1 MSQYLRIQ
9 IYNSAGTAIEY
20 DNKTDTNW
28 GITTGTAKL
37 ESIIMLEELKYGTV
51 NASMFEVQI
60 FGLNIDLS
68 KRKIR
73 VRMEYDT
80 IDDGVIITD
89 ENKKLITDSGKH
101 FKFVHVRAKTL
112 FTGTIQSAKKNNAN
126 SQRDIVAYDRLYDD
140 KQVNVAPFWE
150 SFWSGHETA
159 TIAQFRT
166 ALLNYMSIDYVAKT
180 LPNDSVQ
187 ITNTFAYEVTELSFD
202 TLLRMLGELQA
213 FCPHING
220 VGKLEF
226 IQLNDDAPLD
236 ITDNSEGEKC
246 YWEEYTTQT
255 ITGVAVYASSV
266 ELSQVVGNEG
276 NLYNIVGNVLLL
288 NMTGAEITTICNNL
302 LTHLSTINY
311 TPFYASLIISQPES
325 NLGDKV
331 ITKYGDGYI
340 MHSILS
346 GPLLIDEYVDCKA
359 QGPYL
364 NTTAT
369 QINDRIIEANKR
381 AVIEKTVDEF
391 YVEYTDYVE
400 DTTSTISQ
408 MSDKIVLK
416 VNTDG
421 QMVQVALTAD
431 PDTATTTFKVNAD
444 NINFIA
450 NGVMTLAANN
460 IGIEATNF
468 SIDKDTGLMNCVGGT
483 IGGFIIDTNKL
494 YNGVT
499 SISDTAHDGVYL
511 GTDGIVLG
519 KGVFKVTT
527 DGTLRCTNARIEGI
541 ENNYG
546 YSLYPTEL
554 TFASGTEKIVIDR
567 HGELHSYGTAG
578 HDTSLHLQSGGIAM
592 SNAQNTGT
600 TKWAFRLV
608 NGQLIIGHSTAA
620 NNVDAIYG
628 KTLTISGSKSRVV
641 ETDDY
646 GNRLLYCY
654 ETPTPMF
661 GDVGEGIIAED
672 GKCYI
677 WLDSVFAQTINSN
690 SYQVFLQKYGQGE
703 CYIIERKANYFVVGG
718 TPELAFGWELK
729 AKQSNYEMNR
739 LDKLPES
746 LSIST
751 DYGSLSAGHLDKIKR
766 EREVA

>member
-1 MSQYLRIQ
+1 MAQFLRIQ
-9 IYNSAGTAIEY
+9 IYNSAGTEIEY
-20 DNKTDTNW
+20 DNKHDTDW

-80 IDDGVIITD
+80 IDDDSVIITD
-89 ENKKLITDSGKH
+89 EDKKLITDSGKH

-112 FTGTIQSAKKNNAN
+112 FTVTIQSAKKNNAN

-140 KQVNVAPFWE
+140 KQVNIAPFWE

-166 ALLNYMSIDYVAKT
+166 ALLNYMGIDYVAKT

-202 TLLRMLGELQA
+202 TLLRMIGELQA

-236 ITDNSEGEKC
+236 ITNNSEGERC

-276 NLYNIVGNVLLL
+276 NLYNIAGNVLLL

-391 YVEYTDYVE
+391 YSEYTDYTE

-408 MSDKIVLK
+408 MSDRVVVK
-416 VNTDG
+416 VDSNG
-421 QMVQVALTAD
+421 NIGLAELGAD
-431 PDTATTTFKVNAD
+431 PDT
-444 NINFIA
+444 
-450 NGVMTLAANN
+450 
-460 IGIEATNF
+460 
-468 SIDKDTGLMNCVGGT
+468 
-483 IGGFIIDTNKL
+483 
-494 YNGVT
+494 GVT
-499 SISDTAHDGVYL
+499 HIQLNANSVDINSDTIQFNNEGYRVTGPIFTSNIQPDKHETICDYSEITDKSYFPHIDFSSTKAFEQLCSYVHLKSTATSQERIFGYNCFVISNFTFTSQFISGDFNDRVIPNRTVIGVHLTMSRTSYTQFISDGGRILDSGYLVLPSNKRYTDYL
-511 GTDGIVLG
+511 GTAYLSRLTEYTIGPGGPSMAIIAYLSPEDMIDPIEQGMWDIVE
-519 KGVFKVTT
+519 
-527 DGTLRCTNARIEGI
+527 GTGA
-541 ENNYG
+541 
-546 YSLYPTEL
+546 
-554 TFASGTEKIVIDR
+554 IVC
-567 HGELHSYGTAG
+567 
-578 HDTSLHLQSGGIAM
+578 
-592 SNAQNTGT
+592 
-600 TKWAFRLV
+600 V
-608 NGQLIIGHSTAA
+608 NPES
-620 NNVDAIYG
+620 
-628 KTLTISGSKSRVV
+628 TLT
-641 ETDDY
+641 
-646 GNRLLYCY
+646 
-654 ETPTPMF
+654 
-661 GDVGEGIIAED
+661 
-672 GKCYI
+672 
-677 WLDSVFAQTINSN
+677 
-690 SYQVFLQKYGQGE
+690 
-703 CYIIERKANYFVVGG
+703 
-718 TPELAFGWELK
+718 
-729 AKQSNYEMNR
+729 
-739 LDKLPES
+739 
-746 LSIST
+746 
-751 DYGSLSAGHLDKIKR
+751 
-766 EREVA
+766 

>member
-9 IYNSAGTAIEY
+9 IYNSEGTEIEY
-20 DNKTDTNW
+20 DNKIDSTW

-37 ESIIMLEELKYGTV
+37 ESTIMLEELKYGTV

-60 FGLNIDLS
+60 FGLNVDLS

-80 IDDGVIITD
+80 GADKIIITD
-89 ENKKLITDSGKH
+89 EDKKLITDRGQH
-101 FKFVHVRAKTL
+101 FTFKAIYTKTL
-112 FTGTIQSAKKNNAN
+112 FTGVIQSAKKNTAN

-140 KQVNVAPFWE
+140 KQVNIAPFWE
-150 SFWSGHETA
+150 SFWAEHETA

-166 ALLNYMSIDYVAKT
+166 ALLNYMGIDYVAKT

-236 ITDNSEGEKC
+236 ITNNSEGERC

-302 LTHLSTINY
+302 LAHLSTINY

-381 AVIEKTVDEF
+381 AVLEKTVDEF

-421 QMVQVALTAD
+421 QIVQVALTAD
-431 PDTATTTFKVNAD
+431 PDTATTAFKVSAD
-444 NINFIA
+444 NLDLSATDVF
-450 NGVMTLAANN
+450 N
-460 IGIEATNF
+460 IM
-468 SIDKDTGLMNCVGGT
+468 SGGT
-483 IGGFIIDTNKL
+483 LNLQSKDITITTTN
-494 YNGVT
+494 GDFSVT
-499 SISDTAHDGVYL
+499 SDGVITAKRGQFGLFTIASNSLYYNNSAPL
-511 GTDGIVLG
+511 
-519 KGVFKVTT
+519 
-527 DGTLRCTNARIEGI
+527 GI
-541 ENNYG
+541 EN
-546 YSLYPTEL
+546 SFMLYT
-554 TFASGTEKIVIDR
+554 
-567 HGELHSYGTAG
+567 Y
-578 HDTSLHLQSGGIAM
+578 
-592 SNAQNTGT
+592 
-600 TKWAFRLV
+600 TK
-608 NGQLIIGHSTAA
+608 
-620 NNVDAIYG
+620 
-628 KTLTISGSKSRVV
+628 SGSILGGVLSRKQIDSTTGSECELNCDGILLSKITKRSNYYVSNKV
-641 ETDDY
+641 LQIGFDTNESTDDSSYIWLGHYPVLSMYSKTSSIGTHTTDLYLRTNSIVHVKY
-646 GNRLLYCY
+646 GDPDSNPASYQYTKIYASAFTVQSSKLIKENITDMSVDMAKKLLRLNVVNFDYIN
-654 ETPTPMF
+654 
-661 GDVGEGIIAED
+661 GDKNQTGLIAED
-672 GKCYI
+672 VMKI
-677 WLDSVFAQTINSN
+677 LPN
-690 SYQVFLQKYGQGE
+690 
-703 CYIIERKANYFVVGG
+703 VVSI
-718 TPELAFGWELK
+718 P
-729 AKQSNYEMNR
+729 SNYDEKSTQKEIEDGKFPVT
-739 LDKLPES
+739 LGIDYSKLVPY
-746 LSIST
+746 L
-751 DYGSLSAGHLDKIKR
+751 IKMVQLLYNEVEDLKN
-766 EREVA
+766 ER